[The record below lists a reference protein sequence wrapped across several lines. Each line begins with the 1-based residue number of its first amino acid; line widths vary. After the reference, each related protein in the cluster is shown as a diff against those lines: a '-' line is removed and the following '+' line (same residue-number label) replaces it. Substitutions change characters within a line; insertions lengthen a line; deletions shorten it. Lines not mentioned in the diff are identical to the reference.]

1 MILDKI
7 LKVRKDYAYGE
18 QYDYFDDKNIVGFTR
33 TGDNEHI
40 NSGIAVLMTDSL
52 GGTKM
57 MNVGKK
63 LAGCTF
69 YDCTGNID
77 STVSVDVNGNGIFSC
92 KDGSV
97 SIWIKK

>member
-1 MILDKI
+1 
-7 LKVRKDYAYGE
+7 
-18 QYDYFDDKNIVGFTR
+18 
-33 TGDNEHI
+33 
-40 NSGIAVLMTDSL
+40 MTDSL